1 MIFFNSSKIFLKIN
15 NNKKNRFKSDVK
27 LNITG
32 ITLISDVSK

>member
-1 MIFFNSSKIFLKIN
+1 MIFLTVQRFFKIN